1 MEQQDPCSPVASV
14 NDGGRATVPFKNEP
28 THQRELIS
36 EVVVVRHQ
44 LREPPMPLSTFPRI
58 TVVAFFMSA
67 AGIPII
73 PANAQMLD
81 KLKSET
87 SKLVA
92 PITGSTDK
100 RLEEVAK
107 FDHQVTGV
115 TVTEDGRIFVNFPRW
130 SEDVPVSV
138 AEVQKDGSIK
148 PYPNDEWNSWRNVRM
163 NEVTPGDHFVTVQ
176 SVVADGR
183 GSLWVVDAAAPNSE
197 KVIKGGPKLLQI
209 DLKTNAVKRTYA
221 FGTDVAGPASYLND
235 VRISPDGKFGYM
247 TDSGSPGALVI
258 VDLASGKAWRALSD
272 DASTQ
277 ADPTVVV
284 TTDGKPLKRPDGR
297 GPMFNADGIALS
309 PDGRLL
315 YFQALT
321 GKTLYRIDTAVLQ
334 NPSATPE
341 QITAKLEKIATTE
354 PSDGFWMDKSGRL
367 FLSTMQSDSIKMLT
381 PDNKLET
388 VLTDSRLRWPDTF
401 SQGPD
406 VEIYITASHI
416 QDSPWFHTGGWTDDS
431 FTLFKFQPPA
441 K

>member
-1 MEQQDPCSPVASV
+1 MPEPLFSPFSKAIAIGLLAATASF
-14 NDGGRATVPFKNEP
+14 AT
-28 THQRELIS
+28 T
-36 EVVVVRHQ
+36 
-44 LREPPMPLSTFPRI
+44 T
-58 TVVAFFMSA
+58 
-67 AGIPII
+67 
-73 PANAQMLD
+73 ANGQMLD

-92 PITGSTDK
+92 PITGSKGK
-100 RLEEVAK
+100 RLEQVAK

-115 TVTEDGRIFVNFPRW
+115 TVSEDGRIFVNFPRW

-148 PYPNDEWNSWRNVRM
+148 PYPNDEWNSWRNARM

-197 KVIKGGPKLLQI
+197 KVIKGGPKLVQI

-235 VRISPDGKFGYM
+235 VRISPDGKFAYM
-247 TDSGSPGALVI
+247 TDSGSPGALVV
-258 VDLASGKAWRALSD
+258 VDLESGKAWRALSD

-284 TTDGKPLKRPDGR
+284 MTDGKPLKRPDGR

-309 PDGRLL
+309 PDGKQL
-315 YFQALT
+315 YWQALT
-321 GKTLYRIDTAVLQ
+321 GKTLYRIDTSFLN

-341 QITAKLEKIATTE
+341 EVVAKVEKVATTE
-354 PSDGFWMDKSGRL
+354 PSDGFWMDGSGRL

-401 SQGPD
+401 AQGPD
-406 VEIYITASHI
+406 GEIYVTASHI
-416 QDSPWFHTGGWTDDS
+416 QDSPWFHTGGWVDDS

>member
-1 MEQQDPCSPVASV
+1 MSKPIFPNFSKAVAIGLLAATASV
-14 NDGGRATVPFKNEP
+14 AT
-28 THQRELIS
+28 S
-36 EVVVVRHQ
+36 
-44 LREPPMPLSTFPRI
+44 
-58 TVVAFFMSA
+58 
-67 AGIPII
+67 

-100 RLEEVAK
+100 RLEQVAK

-115 TVTEDGRIFVNFPRW
+115 TVSEDGRIFVNFPRW

-148 PYPNDEWNSWRNVRM
+148 PYPNDEWNSWRNARM

-183 GSLWVVDAAAPNSE
+183 GSLWVVDPAAPNSE
-197 KVIKGGPKLLQI
+197 KTIKGGPKLIQI

-235 VRISPDGKFGYM
+235 VRISPDGMFAYM
-247 TDSGSPGALVI
+247 TDSGSPGALVT
-258 VDLASGKAWRALSD
+258 VDLQSGKAWRVLSD
-272 DASTQ
+272 DSSTQ

-284 TTDGKPLKRPDGR
+284 TTDGKPLRRPDGR
-297 GPMFNADGIALS
+297 GPMFNADGIAVS
-309 PDGRLL
+309 PDGKQL
-315 YFQALT
+315 YWQALT
-321 GKTLYRIDTAVLQ
+321 GKTLYRIDTAMLQ
-334 NPSATPE
+334 KPDATPE
-341 QITAKLEKIATTE
+341 EVAAKVEKVATTE

-367 FLSTMQSDSIKMLT
+367 FLSTMESDSIKMLT

-388 VLTDSRLRWPDTF
+388 VLTDSRLRWPDSF

-406 VEIYITASHI
+406 GAIYITASHI
-416 QDSPWFHTGGWTDDS
+416 QDSPWFHPSGWTDDS

-441 K
+441 N